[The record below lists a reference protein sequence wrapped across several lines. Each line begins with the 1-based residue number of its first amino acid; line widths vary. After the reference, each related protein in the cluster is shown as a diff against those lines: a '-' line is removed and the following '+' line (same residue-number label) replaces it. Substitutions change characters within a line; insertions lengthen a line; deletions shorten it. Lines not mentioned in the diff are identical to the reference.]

1 MLKTLS
7 NIEKSKVQLVLSE
20 ITKKFTPSPFD
31 MDDESTSS
39 LYKEALAEIFDV
51 LNINSDSIS
60 EKNKQQ
66 ILSLLLDEMKLIFLD
81 NENAKRAKSR
91 LGNRGELASSQY
103 TIIFPG
109 ETVKKLK
116 GKGIKKADVLK
127 VIKNSDDYIHLLKGQ
142 KSVTDKR
149 LISLY
154 VKKHRQGANK
164 GHLLVETIRENDI
177 LKVSSAW
184 IVFIDDIGPPENG
197 DVLSLLKKFVDF
209 YGIPMKVGNF
219 TARKFYLY
227 EEIETK
233 NTNMLMDVKSEDNQ
247 PFEARTILGH
257 PSSGIIEISMAYA
270 IDTNKYYK
278 DLKCRGVKVTAEHN

>member
-7 NIEKSKVQLVLSE
+7 NIDKSKAQSVLSE

-31 MDDESTSS
+31 MEDESTSS

-51 LNINSDSIS
+51 LNINSSSIS

-81 NENAKRAKSR
+81 DEDAKRAKNR
-91 LGNRGELASSQY
+91 LGERGELASSQY
-103 TIIFPG
+103 RIVFPG
-109 ETVKKLK
+109 ETVKLLK
-116 GKGIKKADVLK
+116 EKGIRKADVLK
-127 VIKNSDDYIHLLKGQ
+127 VIKNSDDCIHLLKGER
-142 KSVTDKR
+142 SVTNKEP
-149 LISLY
+149 ISLY

-184 IVFIDDIGPPENG
+184 IVFIDDIGLPEDD

-209 YGIPMKVGNF
+209 YGIPLNVGNF
-219 TARKFYLY
+219 TEKKLYLY
-227 EEIETK
+227 EEMKTK
-233 NTNMLMDVKSEDNQ
+233 DLNNLMEIKSEDNHS
-247 PFEARTILGH
+247 FEARTIFRNT
-257 PSSGIIEISMAYA
+257 PSGITEISMAYA
-270 IDTNKYYK
+270 IDTNRYYK
-278 DLKCRGVKVTAEHN
+278 DLKRRDVKVTAKHN